1 MSQNKAQLENWCY
14 LACLLE
20 ATARKPGNV
29 HPGVSFPDLTYVDF
43 LRSARA
49 IAPLLPQS
57 EPGRIGETILNCIT
71 ATRDVSASN
80 SNLGMVLLLAPL
92 LAVPTEQTISEGIKS
107 VLEGLSVADA
117 RLVYEAIRV
126 ACPGGLGE
134 TVTQDI
140 SDEPTGTLRE
150 VMALAAERD
159 AVAREYASG
168 FEITLQTAVPALQ
181 DFWNQSSDWETA
193 VIRLQLMLMADCP
206 DTLIARKCG
215 IAEAEEA
222 ARRARQTLQAE
233 DFKSGLQ
240 ELDHWLRETGNRRN
254 PGTTADLIV
263 AALFVA
269 LRDGF
274 IKPPAPATIREKVP
288 PPFQAELSS
297 LIHEG

>member
-1 MSQNKAQLENWCY
+1 MSQNKRQLENWCY

-29 HPGVSFPDLTYVDF
+29 HPGAAFPDLTYVDF
-43 LRSARA
+43 LKSARA
-49 IAPLLPQS
+49 IAPLLS
-57 EPGRIGETILNCIT
+57 ETKADRIGESILHCVE
-71 ATRDVSASN
+71 ATRNVTSSN

-92 LAVPTEQTISEGIKS
+92 SAVPSEQTIADGIEA
-107 VLEGLSVADA
+107 VLAGLNIDDA
-117 RLVYEAIRV
+117 RLVYQAIRL

-134 TVTQDI
+134 TETQDI

-150 VMALAAERD
+150 VMALAAGRD

-168 FEITLQTAVPALQ
+168 FQITIETAVPALKEY
-181 DFWNQSSDWETA
+181 WERSTDWETA
-193 VIRLQLMLMADCP
+193 VIRLQLKLMAEFP

-215 IAEAEEA
+215 RAEAEQA
-222 ARRARQTLQAE
+222 AQRARATLEAD
-233 DFKSGLQ
+233 DFESSLIT
-240 ELDHWLRETGNRRN
+240 LDHWLRETGNRRN

-274 IKPPAPATIREKVP
+274 ITAPAPATIREKVP
-288 PPFQAELSS
+288 PPFQAELSRR
-297 LIHEG
+297 IHEG